1 MLLHSSLLVQAIA
14 VAILVIIA
22 SGVRDLIGFTML
34 DRPIFICPIV
44 GLLFGNIQQG
54 LLIGASLEAVFM
66 GVVNVGGASSAE
78 CGIASV
84 VGTAF
89 AMKVGGGAAVAI
101 PLALPIGLL
110 GLQVK
115 NFLFIFLVGMFVPT
129 FDKYAAQGEDKK
141 ITRLHYGLWCAQWG
155 IYSLIPFFAILVG
168 SDAVGSFVKLIPNV
182 IMNGLTICGNLLPA
196 VGMAMLLK
204 LLWSKKICVYFFLG
218 FVLVAYLKLPL
229 IALAVLGTIAA
240 IVVGQRDLEINQL
253 SKSKLAV
260 SVPTSGTVNLDDE
273 EEEFLNE

>member
-1 MLLHSSLLVQAIA
+1 MLLESSLLVQAIV
-14 VAILVIIA
+14 VALLVVFA

-44 GLLFGNIQQG
+44 GWLFGDIQQG

-66 GVVNVGGASSAE
+66 GVVSVGGASSAE

-89 AMKVGGGAAVAI
+89 AMKIGGGTEVAL

-115 NFLFIFLVGMFVPT
+115 NLLFIFVVGWFVPM
-129 FDKYAAQGEDKK
+129 FDKYAEQGEDKK
-141 ITRLHYGLWCAQWG
+141 ITKLHYGLWCAQWG
-155 IYSLIPFFAILVG
+155 LYALIPFFAILVG
-168 SDAVGSFVKLIPNV
+168 SDAVEKFVNLIPNV
-182 IMNGLTICGNLLPA
+182 IMNGLTVCGNLLPA

-229 IALAVLGTIAA
+229 IALAALGIIVA
-240 IVVGQRDLEINQL
+240 IVVGQRDLDINEL
-253 SKSKLAV
+253 SKLKAAV
-260 SVPTSGTVNLDDE
+260 STGGSVGLDE
-273 EEEFLNE
+273 EEEDFFNE

>member
-1 MLLHSSLLVQAIA
+1 MLLESSLLVQAIV
-14 VAILVIIA
+14 VALLVVFA

-44 GLLFGNIQQG
+44 GWLFGDIQQG
-54 LLIGASLEAVFM
+54 LLIGVSLEAVFM

-89 AMKVGGGAAVAI
+89 AMKIGGGTEVAL

-115 NFLFIFLVGMFVPT
+115 NLLFIFLVGWFVPI
-129 FDKYAAQGEDKK
+129 FDKYAEQGEDKK
-141 ITRLHYGLWCAQWG
+141 ITKLHYGLWCAQWG
-155 IYSLIPFFAILVG
+155 LYALIPFFPILVG
-168 SDAVGSFVKLIPNV
+168 SEAVEKFVNLIPSV
-182 IMNGLTICGNLLPA
+182 IMNGLTVCGNLLPA

-218 FVLVAYLKLPL
+218 FVSVAYLKLPL
-229 IALAVLGTIAA
+229 IALAALGA
-240 IVVGQRDLEINQL
+240 IVAIIVGQRDLDINEL
-253 SKSKLAV
+253 SRLKAAV
-260 SVPTSGTVNLDDE
+260 STGGSVGLDE
-273 EEEFLNE
+273 EEEDFFNE

>member
-1 MLLHSSLLVQAIA
+1 MLLECSLLVQAIV
-14 VAILVIIA
+14 VALLVVLA

-44 GLLFGNIQQG
+44 GWLFGDIQQG

-89 AMKVGGGAAVAI
+89 AMKIGGGTEVAL

-115 NFLFIFLVGMFVPT
+115 NLLFIFLVGWFVPI
-129 FDKYAAQGEDKK
+129 FDKYAEKGEDKK
-141 ITRLHYGLWCAQWG
+141 ITKLHYGLWCAQWG
-155 IYSLIPFFAILVG
+155 LYALIPFLAILVG
-168 SDAVGSFVKLIPNV
+168 SDAVEKFVKLIPNV
-182 IMNGLTICGNLLPA
+182 IMNGLTVCGNLLPA
-196 VGMAMLLK
+196 VGMSMLLK

-229 IALAVLGTIAA
+229 IALAALGTIVA
-240 IVVGQRDLEINQL
+240 IVIGQRDLDINEL
-253 SKSKLAV
+253 SKLKAAV
-260 SVPTSGTVNLDDE
+260 STGGSVGLDDE
-273 EEEFLNE
+273 EEDFFNE

>member
-1 MLLHSSLLVQAIA
+1 MLLESSLLVQAIV
-14 VAILVIIA
+14 VALLVVFA

-44 GLLFGNIQQG
+44 GWLFGDIQQG

-89 AMKVGGGAAVAI
+89 AMKIGGGTEVAL

-115 NFLFIFLVGMFVPT
+115 NLLFIFLPL
-129 FDKYAAQGEDKK
+129 K
-141 ITRLHYGLWCAQWG
+141 IAFLPHAHIVFISSILCA
-155 IYSLIPFFAILVG
+155 ISKSLVLPSNPF
-168 SDAVGSFVKLIPNV
+168 
-182 IMNGLTICGNLLPA
+182 
-196 VGMAMLLK
+196 LLK
-204 LLWSKKICVYFFLG
+204 S
-218 FVLVAYLKLPL
+218 VLSP
-229 IALAVLGTIAA
+229 
-240 IVVGQRDLEINQL
+240 
-253 SKSKLAV
+253 
-260 SVPTSGTVNLDDE
+260 
-273 EEEFLNE
+273 